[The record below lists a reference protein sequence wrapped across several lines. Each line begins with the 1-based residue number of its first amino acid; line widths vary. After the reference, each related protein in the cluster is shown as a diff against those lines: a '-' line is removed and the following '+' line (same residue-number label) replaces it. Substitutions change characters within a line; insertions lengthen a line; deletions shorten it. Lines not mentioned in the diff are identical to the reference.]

1 MDTKYGRGIS
11 SGSEMVKMMNVLA
24 MLLAL
29 IVCVPYASATQ
40 TLNVIEHPQG
50 GVNEAYLSFDTNGTV
65 RHNPLTGSYTVKL
78 GDSFPFSN
86 PLTGDGT
93 DPDSRD
99 SGTCFVTRVNVPVLP
114 GATVPDGVTTEN
126 VYDCTWTNHLARG
139 SIMVSGPFRD
149 YSETELAITGG
160 TGNYRK
166 ARGTLKVR
174 PVDVNAPFGDFT
186 YHYSFSLD

>member
-1 MDTKYGRGIS
+1 MDAIS

-24 MLLAL
+24 MLLTV

-50 GVNEAYLSFDTNGTV
+50 GVNEAYLSFDANGTV

-139 SIMVSGPFRD
+139 SIMVTGPFRD

-186 YHYSFSLD
+186 YHYDFSLD